1 MSQAVFEA
9 PRPRRMPS
17 FAAEPDPRALTAD
30 IPPNVLVHLS
40 ELAARRGISC
50 DAWFAGLGLTPQQV
64 NDPSIRVSYRQA
76 RAVVARA
83 LKSICDPGLG
93 LIVGRN
99 QTVGSFGLLGL
110 AMMTSRN
117 FGEAMKVGIDNHKVS
132 GSLLDVDLDIIDEQ
146 TVAVQAWPRFGE
158 SELMPFLCEEL
169 FSSCLSFAR
178 ELVGP
183 KLIPVRLELTYP
195 APSYASEYNAVFQ
208 CEVRFGAQHN
218 RILVDTSWLEHPLP
232 GYNAL
237 TSKQALSLC
246 HQQLRGTDRSDE
258 IVGSVERL
266 LRSRLREHPRLTE
279 VARTLHL
286 SERSL
291 RRKLADSG
299 RIFRE
304 IHDRVR
310 AERALE
316 LLHAGQLSV
325 AEIGIELGFSDPREF
340 RRAFKRWTGMPPQL
354 ARRSL
359 PNASAENWD
368 DAGR

>member
-1 MSQAVFEA
+1 MSELAFEI
-9 PRPRRMPS
+9 PQPRRMPPPS
-17 FAAEPDPRALTAD
+17 FEPDPRALAAD
-30 IPPNVLVHLS
+30 IPPNVLVHLT
-40 ELAARRGISC
+40 ELAAQRGTSS
-50 DAWFAGLGLTPQQV
+50 DAWFAGLGITRQQV
-64 NDPSIRVSYRQA
+64 NDPSVRVSYRQA
-76 RAVVARA
+76 RTVIARG
-83 LKSICDPGLG
+83 LKVLRDPALG
-93 LIVGRN
+93 LLIGRHESI
-99 QTVGSFGLLGL
+99 GSFGLLGL

-117 FGEAMKVGIDNHKVS
+117 FGEAMGVGVENHRIC
-132 GSLLDVDLDIIDEQ
+132 GSLLDVDFAVIDAH

-158 SELMPFLCEEL
+158 IELLPFLCEEL
-169 FSSCLSFAR
+169 FSSSLAITR
-178 ELVGP
+178 ELVGS
-183 KLIPVRLELTYP
+183 KLTPVRIELTYP
-195 APSYASEYNAVFQ
+195 APPYIDEYARTFQ

-218 RILVDTSWLEHPLP
+218 RVLIDTHWMEYPLP
-232 GYNAL
+232 GYNPLTSRQAL
-237 TSKQALSLC
+237 TLC
-246 HQQLRGTDRSDE
+246 HQQLRGSSSSDE

-291 RRKLADSG
+291 RRRLADSG

-316 LLHAGQLSV
+316 LLHAGQMSV

-354 ARRSL
+354 ARRRF
-359 PNASAENWD
+359 PA
-368 DAGR
+368 

>member
-1 MSQAVFEA
+1 MSQAMFEA
-9 PRPRRMPS
+9 PRPRRMSP

-30 IPPNVLVHLS
+30 IPPNMLVHLS
-40 ELAARRGISC
+40 ELARRRGMSC
-50 DAWFAGLGLTPQQV
+50 DAWFAGLGIAYPQI
-64 NDPSIRVSYRQA
+64 NDPSARVSYRQA
-76 RAVVARA
+76 RTVIARA
-83 LKSICDPGLG
+83 LTSIRDPGLG
-93 LIVGRN
+93 LIVGRH

-110 AMMTSRN
+110 AMLTSRN
-117 FGEAMKVGIDNHKVS
+117 FGEAMKVGIDNHKVN
-132 GSLLDVDLDIIDEQ
+132 GSLLDVDLDLIDEQ
-146 TVAVQAWPRFGE
+146 AVAVQARPRFGE

-169 FSSCLSFAR
+169 FSGCLSFAR

-183 KLIPVRLELTYP
+183 RLAPLRLELTYR
-195 APSYASEYNAVFQ
+195 APPYASEYHAIFQ
-208 CEVRFGAQHN
+208 CEVCFGAQHN
-218 RILVDTSWLEHPLP
+218 RVLFDTSWLEHPLP
-232 GYNAL
+232 GYHPL
-237 TSKQALSLC
+237 TSKQALALC
-246 HQQLRGTDRSDE
+246 HQPLRGDHRSDD

-291 RRKLADSG
+291 RRRLADSG
-299 RIFRE
+299 RIFRD

-325 AEIGIELGFSDPREF
+325 AEIGAELGFSDSREF

-354 ARRSL
+354 ARRSM
-359 PNASAENWD
+359 PHASIGNPE
-368 DAGR
+368 DAAR

>member
-1 MSQAVFEA
+1 MSQLAFELQH
-9 PRPRRMPS
+9 PRRMSPL
-17 FAAEPDPRALTAD
+17 AAEPDPRALTAD
-30 IPPNVLVHLS
+30 IPPNVLVHLT
-40 ELAARRGISC
+40 ELAARRGISSEP
-50 DAWFAGLGLTPQQV
+50 WFAGLGITRQQI
-64 NDPSIRVSYRQA
+64 NDPTVRVSYRQA
-76 RAVVARA
+76 RTVIARG
-83 LKSICDPGLG
+83 LKVLRDPALG
-93 LIVGRN
+93 LLIGRN
-99 QTVGSFGLLGL
+99 ETIGSFGLLGL

-117 FGEAMKVGIDNHKVS
+117 FGEAMSVGIENHRIC
-132 GSLLDVDLDIIDEQ
+132 GSLLDVDFAVIDPQ

-158 SELMPFLCEEL
+158 IELLPFLCEEL
-169 FSSCLSFAR
+169 FSSCLAITR

-183 KLIPVRLELTYP
+183 KLLPVRMELTYP
-195 APSYASEYNAVFQ
+195 APAYVNEYVATFQ
-208 CEVRFGAQHN
+208 CDVRFGAQHN
-218 RILVDTSWLEHPLP
+218 RVLIDTQWLEHPLP
-232 GYNAL
+232 GYNPL
-237 TSKQALSLC
+237 TSRQALALC
-246 HQQLRGTDRSDE
+246 HQQLRGTSSSDE

-316 LLHAGQLSV
+316 LLRAGQLSV

-340 RRAFKRWTGMPPQL
+340 RRAFKRWTGMPPQV
-354 ARRSL
+354 ARRSM
-359 PNASAENWD
+359 P
-368 DAGR
+368 

>member
-1 MSQAVFEA
+1 MSHIAFEA
-9 PRPRRMPS
+9 PRPRRMS
-17 FAAEPDPRALTAD
+17 TAAAEPDPRVLTAD
-30 IPPNVLVHLS
+30 IPPNVLVHLT
-40 ELAARRGISC
+40 ELATRNGIAT
-50 DAWFAGLGLTPQQV
+50 DAWFAGLGITCQQI
-64 NDPSIRVSYRQA
+64 NDPSIRISYRQA
-76 RAVVARA
+76 RIVIYRA
-83 LKSICDPGLG
+83 LRTMRDPALG
-93 LIVGRN
+93 LIIGRS

-110 AMMTSRN
+110 AMMTSRS
-117 FGEAMKVGIDNHKVS
+117 FGEAMTVGIDNHKVS
-132 GSLLDVDLDIIDEQ
+132 GSLLDVDLAAIDEH

-158 SELMPFLCEEL
+158 VELLPFLCEEL
-169 FSSCLSFAR
+169 FSSCLAMSR

-183 KLIPVRLELTYP
+183 ALVPLRVELTYSAP
-195 APSYASEYNAVFQ
+195 AYLNEYSATFQ

-218 RILVDTSWLEHPLP
+218 RILVGTHWLAHPLP
-232 GYNAL
+232 GYNPL
-237 TSKQALSLC
+237 TSKQALALC
-246 HQQLRGTDRSDE
+246 HQQLRGNSGADE

-266 LRSRLREHPRLTE
+266 LRNRLREHPRLTE

-325 AEIGIELGFSDPREF
+325 AEIGMELGFSDPREF

-359 PNASAENWD
+359 P
-368 DAGR
+368 

>member
-1 MSQAVFEA
+1 MSQAALEL
-9 PRPRRMPS
+9 RDTRRMAMP
-17 FAAEPDPRALTAD
+17 AIEPDPRAQDAD
-30 IPPNVLVHLS
+30 IPPNVLVHLTEFADRHGIAS
-40 ELAARRGISC
+40 EG
-50 DAWFAGLGLTPQQV
+50 WFAGLGIARPQI
-64 NDPSIRVSYRQA
+64 NDPSVRVSYRQA
-76 RAVVARA
+76 RMVITRA
-83 LKSICDPGLG
+83 LRAMRHPALG
-93 LIVGRN
+93 LLIGRN
-99 QTVGSFGLLGL
+99 ETIGSFGLLGL

-117 FGEAMKVGIDNHKVS
+117 FGEAMNVGIENHKIC
-132 GSLLDVDLDIIDEQ
+132 GSLLDVDFSVVDAQ
-146 TVAVQAWPRFGE
+146 SVAVQAWPRFGE
-158 SELMPFLCEEL
+158 IELLPFLCEEL
-169 FSSCLSFAR
+169 FSSCLAIAR
-178 ELVGP
+178 ELVGARITP
-183 KLIPVRLELTYP
+183 MRMEFTYP
-195 APSYASEYNAVFQ
+195 APSYAAEYIATFQ
-208 CEVRFGAQHN
+208 CDVRFGAQHN
-218 RILVDTSWLEHPLP
+218 RIVVDVNWLTHPLP
-232 GYNAL
+232 GYNPL
-237 TSKQALSLC
+237 TSRQALALC
-246 HQQLRGTDRSDE
+246 HQQLRGSTHADE

-291 RRKLADSG
+291 RRRLAESG

-359 PNASAENWD
+359 P
-368 DAGR
+368 

>member
-1 MSQAVFEA
+1 MSQLAIETQQM
-9 PRPRRMPS
+9 RRMASPS
-17 FAAEPDPRALTAD
+17 MEPDPRAQAAD
-30 IPPNVLVHLS
+30 IPPNVLVHLT
-40 ELAARRGISC
+40 EHAASRGISTES
-50 DAWFAGLGLTPQQV
+50 WFAGLGITRQQI
-64 NDPSIRVSYRQA
+64 NDPSVRVSYRQA
-76 RAVVARA
+76 RTIIARA
-83 LKSICDPGLG
+83 LRVLRDPALG
-93 LIVGRN
+93 LLIGRN
-99 QTVGSFGLLGL
+99 ETIGSFGLLGL

-117 FGEAMKVGIDNHKVS
+117 FGEAMNVGIENHKIC
-132 GSLLDVDLDIIDEQ
+132 GSLLDVDFAVTDAQ

-158 SELMPFLCEEL
+158 IELLPFLCEEL
-169 FSSCLSFAR
+169 FSSCLAIAR

-183 KLIPVRLELTYP
+183 KIVPVRMELTYP
-195 APSYASEYNAVFQ
+195 APSYAAEYAATFQ
-208 CEVRFGAQHN
+208 SEVRFGAQHN
-218 RILVDTSWLEHPLP
+218 RIVVDVNWLTHPLP
-232 GYNAL
+232 GYNPL
-237 TSKQALSLC
+237 TSRQALALC
-246 HQQLRGTDRSDE
+246 HQQLRGTSRSDE

-266 LRSRLREHPRLTE
+266 LRSRLRDHPRLTE

-340 RRAFKRWTGMPPQL
+340 RRAFKRWTGMPPQS

-359 PNASAENWD
+359 P
-368 DAGR
+368 

>member
-1 MSQAVFEA
+1 MSELAVDTH
-9 PRPRRMPS
+9 PVRRAS
-17 FAAEPDPRALTAD
+17 ARSIEPDPRALAAD
-30 IPPNVLVHLS
+30 IPPNVLVHLT
-40 ELAARRGISC
+40 ELAVRRGIASEP
-50 DAWFAGLGLTPQQV
+50 WFAGLGINRQQI
-64 NDPSIRVSYRQA
+64 NDPSVRVSYRQA
-76 RAVVARA
+76 RTVIARG
-83 LKSICDPGLG
+83 LKVLRDPGLG
-93 LIVGRN
+93 LLIGRN
-99 QTVGSFGLLGL
+99 ETIGSFGLLGL
-110 AMMTSRN
+110 AMMTSRH
-117 FGEAMKVGIDNHKVS
+117 FGDAMATGIENHKVC
-132 GSLLDVDLDIIDEQ
+132 GSLLDVDFFVIDAH

-158 SELMPFLCEEL
+158 IELLPFLCEEL
-169 FSSCLSFAR
+169 FSSSLALAR

-183 KLIPVRLELTYP
+183 KLTPLRLELTYSTP
-195 APSYASEYNAVFQ
+195 GYVDEYTRTFQ

-218 RILVDTSWLEHPLP
+218 RIVIDAQWLDFPLP
-232 GYNAL
+232 GYNPL
-237 TSKQALSLC
+237 TSRQALSLC
-246 HQQLRGTDRSDE
+246 HQQLRGTDASDE

-291 RRKLADSG
+291 RRRLADSG

-316 LLHAGQLSV
+316 LLHAGQMSV

-354 ARRSL
+354 ARRSF
-359 PNASAENWD
+359 P
-368 DAGR
+368 

>member
-1 MSQAVFEA
+1 MSELAFETQHVA
-9 PRPRRMPS
+9 QHVRRVPSPS
-17 FAAEPDPRALTAD
+17 FEPDPRALAAN
-30 IPPNVLVHLS
+30 IPPNVLVHLT
-40 ELAARRGISC
+40 ELAARRGLSSES
-50 DAWFAGLGLTPQQV
+50 WFAGLGITRQQI
-64 NDPSIRVSYRQA
+64 NDPSVRVSYRQA
-76 RAVVARA
+76 RTIIARS
-83 LKSICDPGLG
+83 LKVLRDPALG
-93 LIVGRN
+93 LLVGRN
-99 QTVGSFGLLGL
+99 ETIGSFGLLGL

-117 FGEAMKVGIDNHKVS
+117 FGEAMGVGIENHRIC
-132 GSLLDVDLDIIDEQ
+132 GSLLDVDFAVVDTH
-146 TVAVQAWPRFGE
+146 TVAAQAWPRFGE
-158 SELMPFLCEEL
+158 IELVPFLCEEL
-169 FSSCLSFAR
+169 FSSCLAIAR

-183 KLIPVRLELTYP
+183 KLIPVRMELAYP
-195 APSYASEYNAVFQ
+195 APSYAEEYIRTFQ
-208 CEVRFGAQHN
+208 CDVRFGAQQN
-218 RILVDTSWLEHPLP
+218 RIVIDTHWMEYPLP
-232 GYNAL
+232 GYNPL
-237 TSKQALSLC
+237 TARQALALC
-246 HQQLRGTDRSDE
+246 HQQLRGNSISDE

-291 RRKLADSG
+291 RRRLADSG

-316 LLHAGQLSV
+316 LLHAGQMSV

-359 PNASAENWD
+359 P
-368 DAGR
+368 

>member
-1 MSQAVFEA
+1 MSQLALETQYL
-9 PRPRRMPS
+9 RRLPS
-17 FAAEPDPRALTAD
+17 QAADPDPRALTAD
-30 IPPNVLVHLS
+30 IPPNVLVHLT
-40 ELAARRGISC
+40 ELATRRGISSEP
-50 DAWFAGLGLTPQQV
+50 WFAGLGITRQQI
-64 NDPSIRVSYRQA
+64 NDPTVRVSYRQA
-76 RAVVARA
+76 RTVIARG
-83 LKSICDPGLG
+83 LKVMRDPALG
-93 LIVGRN
+93 LLIGRN
-99 QTVGSFGLLGL
+99 ETIGSFGLLGL

-117 FGEAMKVGIDNHKVS
+117 FGEAMSVGIENHKIC
-132 GSLLDVDLDIIDEQ
+132 GSLLDVDFAVIDEQ
-146 TVAVQAWPRFGE
+146 TVAVQTWPRFGE
-158 SELMPFLCEEL
+158 IELLPFLCEEL
-169 FSSCLSFAR
+169 FSSCLAIAR

-183 KLIPVRLELTYP
+183 KLIPVRMEFTYP
-195 APSYASEYNAVFQ
+195 APAYIDEYNTTFQ
-208 CEVRFGAQHN
+208 CDVRFGAQYN
-218 RILVDTSWLEHPLP
+218 RILVDTQWLEHPLP
-232 GYNAL
+232 GYNPL
-237 TSKQALSLC
+237 TSRQALALC
-246 HQQLRGTDRSDE
+246 HQQLRGTSSSDE

-266 LRSRLREHPRLTE
+266 LRSRLREHPKLTE

-359 PNASAENWD
+359 P
-368 DAGR
+368 

>member
-1 MSQAVFEA
+1 MSQVAFELL
-9 PRPRRMPS
+9 RDTRRMASP
-17 FAAEPDPRALTAD
+17 AIEPDPRAQAAD
-30 IPPNVLVHLS
+30 IPPNVLVHLT
-40 ELAARRGISC
+40 EFAARQGIYS
-50 DAWFAGLGLTPQQV
+50 DAWFAGLGITRQQI
-64 NDPSIRVSYRQA
+64 NDPSVRVSYRQA
-76 RAVVARA
+76 RMVITRA
-83 LKSICDPGLG
+83 LRAMRLPALG
-93 LIVGRN
+93 LQIGRN
-99 QTVGSFGLLGL
+99 ESIGSFGLLGL

-117 FGEAMKVGIDNHKVS
+117 FGEAMNVGIENHKIC
-132 GSLLDVDLDIIDEQ
+132 GSLLDVDFAAVDAHH
-146 TVAVQAWPRFGE
+146 VAVQAWPRFGE
-158 SELMPFLCEEL
+158 IELLPFLCEEL
-169 FSSCLSFAR
+169 FASCLAIAR

-183 KLIPVRLELTYP
+183 RIAPVRMEFTYP
-195 APSYASEYNAVFQ
+195 APAYAAEYIATFQ
-208 CEVRFGAQHN
+208 CDVRFGAQHN
-218 RILVDTSWLEHPLP
+218 RIVVDVNWLAHPLP
-232 GYNAL
+232 GYNPL
-237 TSKQALSLC
+237 TSRQALALC
-246 HQQLRGTDRSDE
+246 HQQLRGSSRADE

-266 LRSRLREHPRLTE
+266 LRSRLREHPKLTE

-291 RRKLADSG
+291 RRKLAESG

-359 PNASAENWD
+359 P
-368 DAGR
+368 

>member
-1 MSQAVFEA
+1 MSELAVE
-9 PRPRRMPS
+9 PLRGRRLSPPLI
-17 FAAEPDPRALTAD
+17 EPDPRALTAT

-40 ELAARRGISC
+40 ELAARRGLSSEP
-50 DAWFAGLGLTPQQV
+50 WFAGLGISRQQI
-64 NDPSIRVSYRQA
+64 NDPSVRVSYRQA
-76 RAVVARA
+76 RTVIARA
-83 LKSICDPGLG
+83 LKVLRDPGLG
-93 LIVGRN
+93 LLIGRHE
-99 QTVGSFGLLGL
+99 TIGSFGLLGL

-117 FGEAMKVGIDNHKVS
+117 FGEAMGVGIENHKVC
-132 GSLLDVDLDIIDEQ
+132 GSLLDVDFAVVDTH
-146 TVAVQAWPRFGE
+146 TVAAQAWPRFGE
-158 SELMPFLCEEL
+158 IELLPFLCEEL
-169 FSSCLSFAR
+169 LSSSLALAR
-178 ELVGP
+178 ELVGAN
-183 KLIPVRLELTYP
+183 LIPVRVELTYP
-195 APSYASEYNAVFQ
+195 APPYIDEYTRTFQ

-218 RILVDTSWLEHPLP
+218 RVLIDTHWMDYPLP
-232 GYNAL
+232 GYNPL
-237 TSKQALSLC
+237 TSRQALALC
-246 HQQLRGTDRSDE
+246 HQQLRGTSSSDE

-291 RRKLADSG
+291 RRRLADSG

-316 LLHAGQLSV
+316 LLHAGQMSV

-354 ARRSL
+354 ARRSF
-359 PNASAENWD
+359 PT
-368 DAGR
+368 

>member
-1 MSQAVFEA
+1 MSELAVETHLARRA
-9 PRPRRMPS
+9 PARWI
-17 FAAEPDPRALTAD
+17 EPDPRALAAD

-40 ELAARRGISC
+40 ELAARRGISSEP
-50 DAWFAGLGLTPQQV
+50 WFAGLGITRQQI
-64 NDPSIRVSYRQA
+64 NDPSVRVSYRQA
-76 RAVVARA
+76 RTVIARS
-83 LKSICDPGLG
+83 LKVLRDPALG
-93 LIVGRN
+93 LLVGRN
-99 QTVGSFGLLGL
+99 ETIGSFGLLGL

-117 FGEAMKVGIDNHKVS
+117 FGEAMATGIENHKVC
-132 GSLLDVDLDIIDEQ
+132 GSLLDVDFAVVDAR
-146 TVAVQAWPRFGE
+146 TVAAQAWPRFGE
-158 SELMPFLCEEL
+158 IELLPFLCEEL
-169 FSSCLSFAR
+169 FSSSLALAR

-183 KLIPVRLELTYP
+183 KLIPARMELTYP
-195 APSYASEYNAVFQ
+195 APAYADEYSKTFQ
-208 CEVRFGAQHN
+208 CDVRFGAQYN
-218 RILVDTSWLEHPLP
+218 RILIDAQWMDFPLP
-232 GYNAL
+232 GYNPL
-237 TSKQALSLC
+237 TSRQALALC
-246 HQQLRGTDRSDE
+246 HQQLRGTNSSDE

-291 RRKLADSG
+291 RRRLADSG

-316 LLHAGQLSV
+316 LLHAGQMSV

-354 ARRSL
+354 ARRSF
-359 PNASAENWD
+359 P
-368 DAGR
+368 

>member
-1 MSQAVFEA
+1 MSELAFETQHV
-9 PRPRRMPS
+9 RRMPPLS
-17 FAAEPDPRALTAD
+17 LEADPRALVAD
-30 IPPNVLVHLS
+30 IPPNVLVHLT
-40 ELAARRGISC
+40 ELAAQRGIAS
-50 DAWFAGLGLTPQQV
+50 DAWFAGLGITRQQI
-64 NDPSIRVSYRQA
+64 NDPSVRVSYRQA
-76 RAVVARA
+76 RTVIARG
-83 LKSICDPGLG
+83 LKMLRDPALG
-93 LIVGRN
+93 LLIGRN
-99 QTVGSFGLLGL
+99 ETIGSFGLLGL

-117 FGEAMKVGIDNHKVS
+117 FGEAMGVGVENHKIC
-132 GSLLDVDLDIIDEQ
+132 GSLLDVDFAVIDAH

-158 SELMPFLCEEL
+158 IELLPFLCEEL
-169 FSSCLSFAR
+169 FASCLAITR
-178 ELVGP
+178 ELVGSV
-183 KLIPVRLELTYP
+183 LAPVRVELTYP
-195 APSYASEYNAVFQ
+195 APPYIDEYAKTFH

-218 RILVDTSWLEHPLP
+218 RVLIDTQWMEHPLP
-232 GYNAL
+232 GYNPL
-237 TSKQALSLC
+237 TSRQALALC
-246 HQQLRGTDRSDE
+246 HQQLRGNTGSDE

-291 RRKLADSG
+291 RRRLADSG

-316 LLHAGQLSV
+316 LLHAGQMSV

-354 ARRSL
+354 ARRRF
-359 PNASAENWD
+359 PT
-368 DAGR
+368 

>member
-1 MSQAVFEA
+1 MSQLAFET
-9 PRPRRMPS
+9 PHVRRMPS
-17 FAAEPDPRALTAD
+17 PSIEHDPRALAAD
-30 IPPNVLVHLS
+30 IPPNVLVHLT
-40 ELAARRGISC
+40 ELANRLGISSES
-50 DAWFAGLGLTPQQV
+50 WFAGLGITRQQI
-64 NDPSIRVSYRQA
+64 NDPTVRVSYRQA
-76 RAVVARA
+76 RTVIVRG
-83 LKSICDPGLG
+83 LKVLRDPALG
-93 LIVGRN
+93 LLIGRN
-99 QTVGSFGLLGL
+99 ETIGSFGLLGL

-117 FGEAMKVGIDNHKVS
+117 FGEAMGVGIENHKIC
-132 GSLLDVDLDIIDEQ
+132 GSLLDVDFAAIDTH

-158 SELMPFLCEEL
+158 IELLPFLCEEL
-169 FSSCLSFAR
+169 FSSCLAIAR

-183 KLIPVRLELTYP
+183 KLIPIRMELTYP
-195 APSYASEYNAVFQ
+195 APRYSREYTATFQ
-208 CEVRFGAQHN
+208 CDVRFGAQHN
-218 RILVDTSWLEHPLP
+218 RVVIDTQWLEHPLP
-232 GYNAL
+232 GYNPL
-237 TSKQALSLC
+237 TSRQALALC
-246 HQQLRGTDRSDE
+246 HQQLRGASCSDE

-316 LLHAGQLSV
+316 LLRAGQLSV

-359 PNASAENWD
+359 P
-368 DAGR
+368 

>member
-1 MSQAVFEA
+1 MQEFVSGTQHV
-9 PRPRRMPS
+9 RRVS
-17 FAAEPDPRALTAD
+17 SSVEPDPRAQNAD
-30 IPPNVLVHLS
+30 IPPNILVHLT
-40 ELAARRGISC
+40 ELAARRGIPSES
-50 DAWFAGLGLTPQQV
+50 WFAGLGITRQQI
-64 NDPSIRVSYRQA
+64 NDPSVRISYRQA
-76 RAVVARA
+76 RTVIARG
-83 LKSICDPGLG
+83 LKAMCDPTLG
-93 LIVGRN
+93 LQIGRN

-117 FGEAMKVGIDNHKVS
+117 FGEAMNVGIANHRVS
-132 GSLLDVDLDIIDEQ
+132 GSLLDVDFVVIDEQ
-146 TVAVQAWPRFGE
+146 TVALQAWPRFGE
-158 SELMPFLCEEL
+158 VELLPFLCEEM
-169 FSSCLSFAR
+169 FASSFALAR
-178 ELVGP
+178 ELVGSN
-183 KLIPVRLELTYP
+183 LTLVRLELTYSAP
-195 APSYASEYNAVFQ
+195 AYAREYSTTFQ
-208 CEVRFGAQHN
+208 CDVRFGAQYN
-218 RILVDTSWLEHPLP
+218 RILVDAHWLAHPLP
-232 GYNAL
+232 GYNPL
-237 TSKQALSLC
+237 TSKQALALC
-246 HQQLRGTDRSDE
+246 HQQLRGATGSDE

-291 RRKLADSG
+291 RRRLADSG

-316 LLHAGQLSV
+316 LLHAGKMSV

-359 PNASAENWD
+359 P
-368 DAGR
+368 

>member
-1 MSQAVFEA
+1 MSLLAFETQL
-9 PRPRRMPS
+9 PRRMSPFS
-17 FAAEPDPRALTAD
+17 AEPDPRALTAD
-30 IPPNVLVHLS
+30 IPPNVLVHFT
-40 ELAARRGISC
+40 ELAIQRGISC
-50 DAWFAGLGLTPQQV
+50 DAWFAGLGITRQQI
-64 NDPSIRVSYRQA
+64 NDPSVRISYRQA
-76 RAVVARA
+76 RTVIVRG
-83 LKSICDPGLG
+83 LKVMRDPALG
-93 LIVGRN
+93 LTIGRN
-99 QTVGSFGLLGL
+99 ESIGSFGLLGL
-110 AMMTSRN
+110 AMMTARN
-117 FGEAMKVGIDNHKVS
+117 FGEAMGVGIENHKIC
-132 GSLLDVDLDIIDEQ
+132 GSLLDVDFVVIDAH

-158 SELMPFLCEEL
+158 IELLPFLCEEL
-169 FSSCLSFAR
+169 FASCITIAR

-183 KLIPVRLELTYP
+183 KLIPVRMELTYP
-195 APSYASEYNAVFQ
+195 APSYRSDYRAIFQ
-208 CEVRFGAQHN
+208 CEPRFGAQHN
-218 RILVDTSWLEHPLP
+218 RILVDTHWLEHPLP
-232 GYNAL
+232 GYNPL
-237 TSKQALSLC
+237 TSRQALALC
-246 HQQLRGTDRSDE
+246 HQQLRGGSSSDE

-266 LRSRLREHPRLTE
+266 LRSRLRDHPRLTE

-316 LLHAGQLSV
+316 LLHAGQMSV

-359 PNASAENWD
+359 P
-368 DAGR
+368 